1 MKNKTRNLLF
11 LQNLKFQIFL
21 TLEKVHPFGYWFANL
36 IEQRGFQNQEMICF
50 DPLDER
56 DQIKKVDFKDDFMWA
71 TATAGKYLKIS
82 KKNFDKFLS

>member
-1 MKNKTRNLLF
+1 M
-11 LQNLKFQIFL
+11 

-36 IEQRGFQNQEMICF
+36 IEQRGFQNQDMICF

-71 TATAGKYLKIS
+71 TATAGKKFENFQKKFDRQIFKS
-82 KKNFDKFLS
+82 KFF